1 MRNLL
6 NFLLKYNY
14 WFLFILLEVASFVLL
29 FRFNRYQQSAFFT
42 SANTVVGAVYE
53 VSGGISSYFHLKSV
67 NEDLLDR
74 NMVLEQQI
82 TNLEKALREQQL
94 DSMAINSI
102 RQVPQADYQLFKA
115 HVIKNSLNLVDNYIT
130 LDKGSS
136 SGIRSEMGVVDGNGI
151 VGIVYETSPS
161 YSVVISVLNSKSNI
175 SCKIIGS
182 DYFGY
187 LKWEHGDSRYAYLKD
202 LPRHAEFN
210 LGDTVVT
217 SGFSTVFPEGIMV
230 GTVDDMSDSNDG
242 LSYLLKIKLAT
253 DFGKLSDVRVV
264 ARTGQEEQKQDTDE
278 QSMVDVG
285 TSQVE
290 SENHPLS
297 GDEENLDNTES
308 TSANGTTDGET
319 YGNTVDN
326 NDVDGTAYVDNE
338 NSVVGENDSNAQQGE
353 GISSMN
359 TGDGASI
366 ASDSETTDV
375 SASAINLPEINFS
388 EDTLMEWPVNGN
400 ILLDYSMDQTTY
412 FPTLD
417 QYKLSPAI
425 AVGAVEG
432 APVVAA
438 VNGTVYSVEQDAQ
451 TGTTL
456 TMEIG
461 NGYQAIYGQLTDL
474 TVSEGDTVKK
484 GTTIGYIA
492 QPTKYYS
499 TEGTNLYFEMKKDGE
514 PIDPIAYLP

>member
-1 MRNLL
+1 MMNNRVTRIIANSVGLAA
-6 NFLLKYNY
+6 
-14 WFLFILLEVASFVLL
+14 VAALGITV
-29 FRFNRYQQSAFFT
+29 YQLGT
-42 SANTVVGAVYE
+42 SPIKEETP
-53 VSGGISSYFHLKSV
+53 
-67 NEDLLDR
+67 
-74 NMVLEQQI
+74 
-82 TNLEKALREQQL
+82 REQ
-94 DSMAINSI
+94 
-102 RQVPQADYQLFKA
+102 
-115 HVIKNSLNLVDNYIT
+115 T
-130 LDKGSS
+130 
-136 SGIRSEMGVVDGNGI
+136 E
-151 VGIVYETSPS
+151 
-161 YSVVISVLNSKSNI
+161 
-175 SCKIIGS
+175 
-182 DYFGY
+182 
-187 LKWEHGDSRYAYLKD
+187 
-202 LPRHAEFN
+202 
-210 LGDTVVT
+210 
-217 SGFSTVFPEGIMV
+217 STNQQEQ
-230 GTVDDMSDSNDG
+230 
-242 LSYLLKIKLAT
+242 
-253 DFGKLSDVRVV
+253 
-264 ARTGQEEQKQDTDE
+264 GQDADE
-278 QSMVDVG
+278 QSMVDAG

-297 GDEENLDNTES
+297 GDEGNLDNMES
-308 TSANGTTDGET
+308 TSANGNADGET
-319 YGNTVDN
+319 YENTVDN
-326 NDVDGTAYVDNE
+326 DDVDGTADVDNGNAVSE
-338 NSVVGENDSNAQQGE
+338 DYSNVQQDEEMSSV
-353 GISSMN
+353 N

-366 ASDSETTDV
+366 ASDSEATDV

-456 TMEIG
+456 TMELG